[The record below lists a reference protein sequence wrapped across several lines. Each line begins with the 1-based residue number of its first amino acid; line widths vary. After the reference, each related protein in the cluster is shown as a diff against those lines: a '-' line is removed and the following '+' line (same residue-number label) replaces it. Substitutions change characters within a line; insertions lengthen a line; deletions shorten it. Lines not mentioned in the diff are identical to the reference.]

1 MRTTPWALALVLAG
15 CVVGR
20 PPTATATSAPMVAG
34 SSMPPEYKPAITS
47 QVVRMAP
54 PHGNEDSVLRGSVLP
69 RQSD

>member
-1 MRTTPWALALVLAG
+1 
-15 CVVGR
+15 
-20 PPTATATSAPMVAG
+20 MVAG